1 MEYKKLKKVYKIF
14 HENIQLHNHKCVAI
28 RKKIGL
34 TDRRARETNI
44 QKNFYG
50 AQKMRLFRTI
60 TLIWNTILIIS

>member
-1 MEYKKLKKVYKIF
+1 MCSYTEKK
-14 HENIQLHNHKCVAI
+14 N
-28 RKKIGL
+28 GL

-50 AQKMRLFRTI
+50 AQKLRLFRTI